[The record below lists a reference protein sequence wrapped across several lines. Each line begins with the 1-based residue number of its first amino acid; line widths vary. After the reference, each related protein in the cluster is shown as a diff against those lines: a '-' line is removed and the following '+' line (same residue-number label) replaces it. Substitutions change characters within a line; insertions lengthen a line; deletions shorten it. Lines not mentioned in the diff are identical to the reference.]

1 MSCNTHVEH
10 IHQIYLQW
18 IQTGIY
24 PTAEVI
30 VSKNIKQVTKSAK
43 AGFSEDVVRLLVDV
57 VVRNTG
63 HFGVLAGEAYFNLTA
78 SGDHFIRVL
87 KRIDLVFEDQEVS

>member
-10 IHQIYLQW
+10 IHQIDLQW

-30 VSKNIKQVTKSAK
+30 VSKNIKCVTKCAK
-43 AGFSEDVVRLLVDV
+43 AVFSKNVVRFLVDV

-63 HFGVLAGEAYFNLTA
+63 HFGVLAGEADFNLTA
-78 SGDHFIRVL
+78 SGDHFIGVL
-87 KRIDLVFEDQEVS
+87 KRI

>member
-30 VSKNIKQVTKSAK
+30 VSKNIKRVTKSAK

-78 SGDHFIRVL
+78 SGDYFIRVL
-87 KRIDLVFEDQEVS
+87 KRIDLIFEDQEVS